1 MRTARLAVLTA
12 ALALASMAQAA
23 TTTARDAAPEVLQVS
38 AIDHVGI
45 NVPDIDSAVK
55 LFTDL
60 IGAKVISDIRP
71 GAIPAEWKT
80 QFRWHPSSE
89 LERFVM
95 LQLEGG
101 AKVELFQYKGP
112 KISHVQPHEDDIGAS
127 HFALRTTDMTRSLA
141 MIKAKGLKVLNEPIT
156 NPDGVQWFYFLTPWG
171 SQIELV
177 SQAAKSS

>member
-1 MRTARLAVLTA
+1 MKTAKIALLTLS
-12 ALALASMAQAA
+12 LALVSMAQAA
-23 TTTARDAAPEVLQVS
+23 TAGTPATTPEALQVS
-38 AIDHVGI
+38 AIDHVGM

-60 IGAKVISDIRP
+60 VGAQVISDIRP
-71 GAIPAEWKT
+71 GALPAEWKK
-80 QFRWHPSSE
+80 QFRWNQSSE

-112 KISHVQPHEDDIGAS
+112 KINHLQPHEDDIGAT
-127 HFALRTTDMTRSLA
+127 HFALRIQDMARSLA
-141 MIKAKGLKVLNEPIT
+141 VIKARGLKVLNEPIT

-177 SQAAKSS
+177 SLPAN

>member
-1 MRTARLAVLTA
+1 MKTARLALLGFSLA
-12 ALALASMAQAA
+12 ATSIAQAA
-23 TTTARDAAPEVLQVS
+23 TPASPAAAPEALQVS
-38 AIDHVGI
+38 AIDHVGM

-60 IGAKVISDIRP
+60 VGAKVISDIRP

-80 QFRWHPSSE
+80 QFSWNQSSE

-112 KISHVQPHEDDIGAS
+112 KINHVQPHEDDIGAT
-127 HFALRTTDMTRSLA
+127 HFALRTTDMARSLA
-141 MIKAKGLKVLNEPIT
+141 VIKAKGLKVLNEPIT
-156 NPDGVQWFYFLTPWG
+156 NADGVQWFYFLTPWG

-177 SQAAKSS
+177 SLAAK

>member
-1 MRTARLAVLTA
+1 MKTAK
-12 ALALASMAQAA
+12 LALLGLSLATASIAQAA
-23 TTTARDAAPEVLQVS
+23 TPTTPAEAPEALQVS
-38 AIDHVGI
+38 AIDHVGM

-60 IGAKVISDIRP
+60 VGAKVISDIRP
-71 GAIPAEWKT
+71 GAIPAEWKQ
-80 QFRWHPSSE
+80 QFRWNPSSK

-112 KISHVQPHEDDIGAS
+112 KINHVQPHEDDIGAT
-127 HFALRTTDMTRSLA
+127 HFALRTQDMARSLA
-141 MIKAKGLKVLNEPIT
+141 VIKARGLKVLNEPIT

-177 SQAAKSS
+177 SLAAQ

>member
-1 MRTARLAVLTA
+1 MNTAKVALLGLSLAAT
-12 ALALASMAQAA
+12 SMTQAA
-23 TTTARDAAPEVLQVS
+23 TPATTAAAPEALQVS
-38 AIDHVGI
+38 AIDHVGM

-60 IGAKVISDIRP
+60 VGAKVISDIRP
-71 GAIPAEWKT
+71 GTIPAEWKK
-80 QFRWHPSSE
+80 QFRWNQSSE

-112 KISHVQPHEDDIGAS
+112 KINRVQPHEDDIGAT
-127 HFALRTTDMTRSLA
+127 HFALRTNDMARSLA
-141 MIKAKGLKVLNEPIT
+141 AIKARGLKVLNEPIT

-171 SQIELV
+171 SQIEWV
-177 SQAAKSS
+177 SLATK